1 MAKQH
6 RKDKS
11 IWPSFNLL
19 RENAFD
25 RSRLAADMEAKLRSA
40 SIDRALED
48 ERKQRSKEPKAKILL
63 LGPSESGKSTLVK
76 GFQMAFSPAT
86 FESQIR
92 AWLPIIHLNLVR
104 AFIAIIEALESLPA
118 PCPSLANDTSEDA
131 DTMPDEIHELLT
143 RLQKLRVIE
152 RQLEDDVRPSE
163 PSSLLGS
170 PTITRPSTPAPCST
184 SPAFPDQ
191 QQESTLRKRDI
202 SHRASEISLRSD
214 ILKQRLMEYH
224 ASDATTRTSYHHPSG
239 LLSELSTD
247 MSRLWE
253 HPWVRRT
260 LEDRDI
266 HLAYQSGFFLDDI
279 RRLTAPEYHPTA
291 EDVLRSRV
299 YTPSAEEHRLILE
312 DQPSDGEKE
321 WVIYDRLGR
330 NISKMLLNVYDWI
343 EVTVA
348 IYVASLSAF
357 NETLAEDPSI
367 NRLTDSLLLW
377 QTLCSNKLLASVD
390 FVLLLNKV
398 DLLKIKLEGDLSY
411 GRPAVRF
418 VDFINSFKSRHNN
431 AETVSAYIR
440 EMFLNLHRQHSPSTR
455 KVHAHITC
463 AIDPPNMRPVLDSIR
478 HTVVSHM
485 TSTMNLV

>member
-152 RQLEDDVRPSE
+152 RQLEDD
-163 PSSLLGS
+163 
-170 PTITRPSTPAPCST
+170 
-184 SPAFPDQ
+184 
-191 QQESTLRKRDI
+191 
-202 SHRASEISLRSD
+202 
-214 ILKQRLMEYH
+214 RLMEYH

-411 GRPAVRF
+411 GKPAVRF